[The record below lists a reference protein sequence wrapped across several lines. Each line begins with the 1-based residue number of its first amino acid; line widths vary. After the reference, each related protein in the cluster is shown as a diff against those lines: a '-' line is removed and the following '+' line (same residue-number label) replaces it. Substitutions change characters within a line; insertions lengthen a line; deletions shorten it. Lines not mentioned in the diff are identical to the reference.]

1 MRRGAVTA
9 LTAVLLAGPAVLA
22 FRSGGFFPPARL
34 AAGIGAWA
42 VLGLTVL
49 VVPGP
54 VIPRTWPVRA
64 ALLGL
69 TGLAAWTALSA
80 SWAPSAGPARQTLEL
95 SLLYLPA
102 LAAAAL
108 LLRPRGAARAAE
120 VALAAGALVVI
131 GYGLAG
137 RFLPG
142 VVHLAASAR
151 AGGRLEQPLTYWNAT
166 GALAAVGLVLVA
178 RIAGDR
184 TRDSALRSAAA
195 AAAAPLGLGVYL
207 SFSRGAVAAGAVA
220 LVVLVV
226 LVPSRAQARAAA
238 AGVVASALAAAAVA
252 PFAGVRALDGALAT
266 REREGLVCGALL
278 LAIMAL
284 AAFAHAR
291 SARRMGGGAPLPRR
305 ARTVLVGVAVA
316 GALVPYGAAL
326 AERSAP
332 SSAASAGASAARLAQ
347 AGSNRSRYWAVAL
360 REAGRHPLKGIG
372 AGGFGVAWLRER
384 TIDERVQDAHSLYI
398 ETAAELGLVGLAL
411 LALFGA
417 GLVAA
422 ARRAVV
428 SDRVVAAGPA
438 AAVLVWAL
446 HAGVDWDW
454 EMPALTGVAIVLA
467 GLLLGRC
474 ERAAPAEGGGELTQ
488 EVALEGDARPRDD
501 GGEQRDLGERSSS
514 GVA

>member
-151 AGGRLEQPLTYWNAT
+151 AGGRLEQPLTYWNAA

-195 AAAAPLGLGVYL
+195 ATAP
-207 SFSRGAVAAGAVA
+207 
-220 LVVLVV
+220 
-226 LVPSRAQARAAA
+226 
-238 AGVVASALAAAAVA
+238 
-252 PFAGVRALDGALAT
+252 
-266 REREGLVCGALL
+266 REK
-278 LAIMAL
+278 
-284 AAFAHAR
+284 
-291 SARRMGGGAPLPRR
+291 
-305 ARTVLVGVAVA
+305 
-316 GALVPYGAAL
+316 
-326 AERSAP
+326 
-332 SSAASAGASAARLAQ
+332 
-347 AGSNRSRYWAVAL
+347 L
-360 REAGRHPLKGIG
+360 R
-372 AGGFGVAWLRER
+372 
-384 TIDERVQDAHSLYI
+384 
-398 ETAAELGLVGLAL
+398 
-411 LALFGA
+411 
-417 GLVAA
+417 
-422 ARRAVV
+422 
-428 SDRVVAAGPA
+428 
-438 AAVLVWAL
+438 
-446 HAGVDWDW
+446 
-454 EMPALTGVAIVLA
+454 
-467 GLLLGRC
+467 
-474 ERAAPAEGGGELTQ
+474 
-488 EVALEGDARPRDD
+488 
-501 GGEQRDLGERSSS
+501 
-514 GVA
+514 

>member
-22 FRSGGFFPPARL
+22 FHSGGFFPPARL

-42 VLGLTVL
+42 VLGLAVL

-54 VIPRTWPVRA
+54 VAPRTWPVRA
-64 ALLGL
+64 ALVGL
-69 TGLAAWTALSA
+69 AGLAAWTALSA

-95 SLLYLPA
+95 ALLYLPA

-108 LLRPRGAARAAE
+108 LLRGRAAARAAE
-120 VALAAGALVVI
+120 PALAAGALVVI

-137 RFLPG
+137 RLLPG

-184 TRDSALRSAAA
+184 TRSSLLRTAAA

-207 SFSRGAVAAGAVA
+207 SFSRGAVAAGAVG
-220 LVVLVV
+220 LVVLAI
-226 LVPSRAQARAAA
+226 LVPSRDQARAAGA
-238 AGVVASALAAAAVA
+238 ALLTAALSAAAVA
-252 PFAGVRALDGALAT
+252 PFAGVRALDGTLGT

-278 LAIMAL
+278 LGIMAL
-284 AAFAHAR
+284 AASTHAR
-291 SARRMGGGAPLPRR
+291 AARRMGGGARLPRR
-305 ARTVLVGVAVA
+305 LRTALVGVAVA
-316 GALVPYGAAL
+316 GALVPYAAAL

-332 SSAASAGASAARLAQ
+332 ASASSAGASAARLTRV
-347 AGSNRSRYWAVAL
+347 GSNRARYWAVAL
-360 REAGRHPLKGIG
+360 REVGQHPVEGIG

-384 TIDERVQDAHSLYI
+384 TIDERVQDAHSLAI

-411 LALFGA
+411 LALFA
-417 GLVAA
+417 GGVVAA
-422 ARRAVV
+422 ARRAVI

-438 AAVLVWAL
+438 AAALVWAL

-454 EMPALTGVAIVLA
+454 EMPALTGVAILLA

-474 ERAAPAEGGGELTQ
+474 ERAATAQRGGELAD
-488 EVALEGDARPRDD
+488 ELALEGGARAGDD
-501 GGEQRDLGERSSS
+501 HGEQRDLGERSGS